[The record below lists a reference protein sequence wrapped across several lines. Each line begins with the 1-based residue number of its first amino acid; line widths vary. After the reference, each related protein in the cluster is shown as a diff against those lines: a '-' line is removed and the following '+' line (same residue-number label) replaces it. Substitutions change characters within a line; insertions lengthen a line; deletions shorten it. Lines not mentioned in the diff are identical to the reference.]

1 MRICVSLNLNR
12 ESVTGSFM
20 KHKDEDMTIKDVV
33 KKVGNVKVST
43 LTRLSKVVV
52 YWLWT
57 ILVSF
62 TLIYCLYMVVYI
74 WVDGDAFSTKSAG
87 FLGAVIALVLSI
99 VVGVAAAMELRGG
112 FVKSRLINLL
122 RLD

>member
-1 MRICVSLNLNR
+1 
-12 ESVTGSFM
+12 M

-74 WVDGDAFSTKSAG
+74 WVDGAAFSTN
-87 FLGAVIALVLSI
+87 
-99 VVGVAAAMELRGG
+99 VGGQQSLKLEQ
-112 FVKSRLINLL
+112 
-122 RLD
+122 